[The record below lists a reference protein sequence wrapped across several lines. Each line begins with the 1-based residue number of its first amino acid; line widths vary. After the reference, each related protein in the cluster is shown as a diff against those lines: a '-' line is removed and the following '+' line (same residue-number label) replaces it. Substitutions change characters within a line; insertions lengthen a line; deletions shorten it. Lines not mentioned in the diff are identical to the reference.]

1 MSTSSSEDSGSD
13 FNQGDNGSH
22 TYPLSAGA
30 IRKGGHMMI
39 KDNPCKIVSVTTSK
53 TGKHGHAKAAIT
65 GLCIFT
71 NKKCEDSVPTSHNVD
86 VPNVTKREYVL
97 INIDDE
103 DFLTLQDEET
113 NDMRE
118 DIKLST
124 HKHWIKVNEKIREDF
139 ENGEEL
145 VVTVIKAMGKECV
158 ISSRKC
164 N

>member
-1 MSTSSSEDSGSD
+1 MSSSSEESGSD
-13 FNQGDNGSH
+13 FDQGDSGSH

-30 IRKGGHMMI
+30 IRKGGHMII
-39 KDNPCKIVSVTTSK
+39 KENPCKIVSVTTSK

-86 VPNVTKREYVL
+86 VPNVTKREYNL

-103 DFLTLQDEET
+103 DFLTLEDLESG
-113 NDMRE
+113 DMRE
-118 DIKLST
+118 DIKLSN
-124 HKHWIKVNEKIREDF
+124 HKHWIKVNEKIREEF
-139 ENGEEL
+139 EGGEDL
-145 VVTVIKAMGKECV
+145 VLTVIKAMGKECV
-158 ISSRKC
+158 ISSRKS